1 MIDPKFFEKTLFLN
15 GYIIFTL
22 LPKCIRNT
30 TTPKGLNFRAFG
42 MKTSYH
48 FDLRRN
54 LGALP
59 FSGYFDNN
67 NRDYIIDKD

>member
-22 LPKCIRNT
+22 L
-30 TTPKGLNFRAFG
+30 LRAFG